1 MANNNSF
8 QEVTNQSWGSRIM
21 ASIKGVAI
29 GGLFFIASFPVLFWN
44 EGRAVRTAKSLK
56 EGASNVIETKSD
68 MPSADNEGK
77 LVHVTGNT
85 TVKNKITDAEFGISI
100 MGIKLI
106 REVEGYQWK
115 EKSESKTRD
124 KVGGGQETI
133 TTYSY
138 ERVWSTEVYDSDK
151 FKSPEGH
158 INPKEF
164 IYNSKEYINDS
175 VQLGGFQLSSS
186 LINAMNNAEQIPIQR
201 LDSTSNESVK
211 NNAIVHESMVYI
223 GSKNIATPQIG
234 DLRIKFKV
242 VKPATVSIISKQIGN
257 TFEPYEA
264 DAGDAIELLEYG
276 KISSK
281 NMFTHAQDTNR
292 MMTWILRLCGFVG
305 MFIGL
310 TLIFKP
316 LVMVANVLPF
326 LGSILNLGIGL
337 FAGIIAFTLSILT
350 IAIAWL
356 FYRPVLSILLL
367 AVGVGLF
374 ILIKRY
380 SKKKK
385 STPAQPKS

>member
-1 MANNNSF
+1 MVNNNSF
-8 QEVTNQSWGSRIM
+8 QEVTNQSWGSRMM
-21 ASIKGVAI
+21 ASIKGVAT
-29 GGLFFIASFPVLFWN
+29 GALFFIASFPVLFWN

-56 EGASNVIETKSD
+56 EGASNVIEIKSD
-68 MPSADNEGK
+68 IPSVDNEGK
-77 LVHVTGNT
+77 LIHLTGNT
-85 TVKNKITDAEFGISI
+85 TVKNKITDTEFGISI

-133 TTYSY
+133 TTYNY

-164 IYNSKEYINDS
+164 IYSSKEYINDS
-175 VQLGGFQLSSS
+175 VQLGEFQLSAS
-186 LINAMNNAEQIPIQR
+186 LIKAMDKAEQIPIQR

-211 NNAIVHESMVYI
+211 NSATVHESMVYI
-223 GSKNIATPQIG
+223 GSKNITTPQIG

-292 MMTWILRLCGFVG
+292 MMTWVLRLCGLVA

-374 ILIKRY
+374 R
-380 SKKKK
+380 
-385 STPAQPKS
+385 

>member
-1 MANNNSF
+1 
-8 QEVTNQSWGSRIM
+8 
-21 ASIKGVAI
+21 
-29 GGLFFIASFPVLFWN
+29 
-44 EGRAVRTAKSLK
+44 
-56 EGASNVIETKSD
+56 
-68 MPSADNEGK
+68 
-77 LVHVTGNT
+77 
-85 TVKNKITDAEFGISI
+85 
-100 MGIKLI
+100 
-106 REVEGYQWK
+106 
-115 EKSESKTRD
+115 
-124 KVGGGQETI
+124 
-133 TTYSY
+133 
-138 ERVWSTEVYDSDK
+138 
-151 FKSPEGH
+151 
-158 INPKEF
+158 
-164 IYNSKEYINDS
+164 
-175 VQLGGFQLSSS
+175 
-186 LINAMNNAEQIPIQR
+186 
-201 LDSTSNESVK
+201 
-211 NNAIVHESMVYI
+211 MVYI